1 MALDSWRYRD
11 PLEILI
17 REEGRT
23 CKGCAHKLV
32 LIVMGDKLEAC
43 SKGKKKMV
51 RCKLYKEAE

>member
-1 MALDSWRYRD
+1 MALERWQYGN
-11 PLEILI
+11 PLDILI
-17 REEGRT
+17 QREART

-51 RCKLYKEAE
+51 RCKLYKESE